1 MTDLVM
7 TKRAGRQGEVGLFI
21 DSEIWEEGFQAIT
34 MGGEVTVKATMPRNL
49 KQHKFA
55 WALATKLAELCSS
68 GDERLTKEDMMDHL
82 LVEARHYRKVWDPL
96 RKKVELKPKPTN
108 FGAMDGVAYTRL
120 LNRIKYV
127 AVTHLIPGLDPS
139 ELKREVEAML
149 APAHHQ
155 DFR

>member
-21 DSEIWEEGFQAIT
+21 ESPVFEEDFSNIK
-34 MGGEVTVKATMPRNL
+34 MGTEVQVKATQPRSL

-55 WALATKLAELCSS
+55 WALATKLAELCSH
-68 GDERLTKEDMMDHL
+68 GDEQLTKDDIMDML
-82 LVEARHYRKVWDPL
+82 LVEAKHYRKVWDPL

-139 ELKREVEAML
+139 KLKEEVEAML
-149 APAHHQ
+149 APANQ